1 MVNIW
6 VTGSEGQL
14 GSELHRLSVSNGNSF
29 FFTDIEEVDI
39 ADFERV
45 KKYMEEN
52 KIDVVINCAAYT
64 AVDRAEE
71 DLLSADIINNIAVKN
86 LAESCKKLDAMMIHI
101 STDFVFSGKKNTP
114 YLETDTP
121 DPINVYGKTKLAG
134 ELAVWTSRC
143 KSIIIRTA
151 WLYSVYG
158 SNFVK
163 TMLHMAN
170 RTGVEEIKVIY
181 DQIGTPTYAEDLA
194 RTILA
199 VLPSILA
206 EPRHGEIYNYS
217 NEGTASWYDF
227 AHAIL
232 DLAKMDNHLIPIE
245 TSQYRTLALRP
256 HYSVLNKTKIKEEFG
271 LTIPHWYDSLV
282 RCMERMEKEKQLMM

>member
-1 MVNIW
+1 
-6 VTGSEGQL
+6 
-14 GSELHRLSVSNGNSF
+14 
-29 FFTDIEEVDI
+29 
-39 ADFERV
+39 
-45 KKYMEEN
+45 MEDN

-86 LAESCKKLDAMMIHI
+86 LAESSKKYDATMIQI
-101 STDFVFSGKKNTP
+101 STDFVFNGKKNTP

-121 DPINVYGKTKLAG
+121 DAINVYGKTKLAG

-163 TMLHMAN
+163 TMLHMAH
-170 RTGVEEIKVIY
+170 RSGVEEIKVIY

-232 DLAKMDNHLIPIE
+232 DIAKLDTHLVPIE
-245 TSQYRTLALRP
+245 TSQYKTLAMRP
-256 HYSVLNKTKIKEEFG
+256 AYSVLNKTKIKEEFG
-271 LTIPHWYDSLV
+271 LTVPYWYDSL
-282 RCMERMEKEKQLMM
+282 RKCMDRMEKEKQFVL